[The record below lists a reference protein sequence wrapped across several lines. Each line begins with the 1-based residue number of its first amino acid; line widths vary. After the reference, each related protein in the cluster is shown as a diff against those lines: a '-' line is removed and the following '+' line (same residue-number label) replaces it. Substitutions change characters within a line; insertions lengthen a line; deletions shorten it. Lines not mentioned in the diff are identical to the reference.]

1 MTIDYIKQ
9 NKKYALIL
17 LVVVSAMCV
26 VLIPVKVTAF
36 FVEAAKASNLLENAL
51 AQTRQNN
58 GEAEKRLADAKVI
71 AEKVK
76 KNNLFAPPAM
86 KQHPVN
92 AVAAIMGNEVLI
104 NEQWYRLG
112 DMVSD
117 AKIVAIE
124 PMQVRILWDGQERTF
139 APVDAPLPER
149 PSQRPG
155 TTTEVA
161 KATGSEEGRADV
173 VQVQVDV
180 GGAGGPP
187 RMGMFGNMSQ
197 EEMSRMREQFMRM
210 GGQMGQRFGGRGPG
224 GEGGRSGG
232 GRGQG
237 RGMRPEN

>member
-17 LVVVSAMCV
+17 LVVVSAICV
-26 VLIPVKVTAF
+26 VLIPAKVTTF
-36 FVEAAKASNLLENAL
+36 FVASDKTSNLLEKAL
-51 AQTRQNN
+51 AQTKQNN
-58 GEAEKRLADAKVI
+58 GEAEKRLADVKAI

-104 NEQWYRLG
+104 NEQWYKLG
-112 DMVSD
+112 DMVND

-149 PSQRPG
+149 ASQRG
-155 TTTEVA
+155 GTTEVA
-161 KATGSEEGRADV
+161 KAEGSEGRPEV

-180 GGAGGPP
+180 SGTGGPP
-187 RMGMFGNMSQ
+187 GMGMFGNMSPDQ
-197 EEMSRMREQFMRM
+197 MARMREQFMSMR
-210 GGQMGQRFGGRGPG
+210 GQMGQRFGGRGQG
-224 GEGGRSGG
+224 GEGGRPGG

-237 RGMRPEN
+237 RGMRSDN